1 MTPQVA
7 VDKWRG
13 ELLAALPPDF
23 RFIGRPLTFSIVSA
37 EEIVE
42 HVVSK
47 FEYHKNPHKEAQF
60 AVSVQCFTHYG
71 SVCSTWVYVGCMFP
85 HATKKKKRVDEEQQV

>member
-1 MTPQVA
+1 M
-7 VDKWRG
+7 
-13 ELLAALPPDF
+13 
-23 RFIGRPLTFSIVSA
+23 
-37 EEIVE
+37 
-42 HVVSK
+42 SK

-85 HATKKKKRVDEEQQV
+85 HATKKKKRVD